1 MVLAI
6 TIGKLQIK
14 KIMRNLKQ
22 TMLDIIFALIVGVG
36 AIVYI
41 YILITI

>member
-1 MVLAI
+1 MVLAT

-14 KIMRNLKQ
+14 KIMKNLKQ